1 MGAGKTTVGRELA
14 ARLRWKFVDLDDVV
28 VEEAGKPVPQIFAE
42 HGEVAFREHEHR
54 ALVRVLNNV
63 PQSPMVIALGGGA
76 FVQPAN
82 AEVILRSAIST
93 VFLDAGVDTLLLR
106 CHRER
111 KVRPLAQNEN
121 QFRQL
126 YEQRQN
132 GYMKAEHRVETAGKA
147 VREIVTE
154 IVSRLGWSDEVFEVQ
169 QTR

>member
-42 HGEVAFREHEHR
+42 LGEAVFREHEHR
-54 ALVRVLNNV
+54 ALVRVLDNV

-76 FVQPAN
+76 FVQAAN

-126 YEQRQN
+126 YEQRRN